1 MIWKVIFIRL
11 AKVLSIMKKT
21 EEMNEYLDWYGVL
34 LTEKQ
39 QDICDLYF
47 KEDLSLSE
55 ISENYGISRAA
66 VLDTVKRSEKMLF
79 EYEKK
84 MHLIEKYHSRKQI
97 YDKIRKLNIKEVNQ
111 YLDKIEDL
119 D

>member
-1 MIWKVIFIRL
+1 M
-11 AKVLSIMKKT
+11 MKKT
-21 EEMNEYLDWYGVL
+21 EEMNEYLDWYGEL

-55 ISENYGISRAA
+55 ISENYEISRAA
-66 VLDTVKRSEKMLF
+66 VLDTIKRSKKILED
-79 EYEKK
+79 YEKK
-84 MHLIEKYHSRKQI
+84 LQLIKKFHQRKEI
-97 YDKIRKLNIKEVNQ
+97 YDKIKELKIDVVNQ
-111 YLDKIEDL
+111 YLEQIEDL

>member
-1 MIWKVIFIRL
+1 M
-11 AKVLSIMKKT
+11 MKKT
-21 EEMNEYLDWYGVL
+21 EEMNEYLDWYGNL

-55 ISENYGISRAA
+55 ISENYDISRAA
-66 VLDTVKRSEKMLF
+66 VLDTIKRSKKILED
-79 EYEKK
+79 YEKK
-84 MHLIEKYHSRKQI
+84 LQLIKKFHQRKEI
-97 YDKIRKLNIKEVNQ
+97 YDKIKELKIDVVNQ
-111 YLDKIEDL
+111 YLEEIEDL

>member
-1 MIWKVIFIRL
+1 
-11 AKVLSIMKKT
+11 MKKT
-21 EEMNEYLDWYGVL
+21 EEMNEYLDWYGSL

-55 ISENYGISRAA
+55 ISENYDISRAA
-66 VLDTVKRSEKMLF
+66 VLDTIKRSQKILED
-79 EYEKK
+79 YEKK
-84 MHLIEKYHSRKQI
+84 LQLIKKFHQRQEI
-97 YDKIRKLNIKEVNQ
+97 YDKIKELKIDIVNQ
-111 YLDKIEDL
+111 YLEEIEDL